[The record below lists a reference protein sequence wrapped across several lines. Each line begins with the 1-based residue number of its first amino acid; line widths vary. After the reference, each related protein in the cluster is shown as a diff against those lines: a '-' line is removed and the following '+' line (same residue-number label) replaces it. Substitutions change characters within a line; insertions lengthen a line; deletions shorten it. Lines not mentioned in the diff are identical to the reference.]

1 MGYYSDV
8 RIVMSQEGW
17 KVFKGYVDENCG
29 DEVYNLAEHLDV
41 WYTRDNWVY
50 FGWNSIKF
58 YDDFEEVAA
67 VYQGLDC
74 LKESDY
80 SYNFAEMGEEI
91 TDFNT
96 LQYSS
101 KTRKEERWLLEPYVE
116 KHFDDLY
123 PIKGVEMQSDI
134 IANRYFDT
142 DQRMPEVLEKAAQKI
157 REKRAEEERR
167 WEEKRKI
174 NEQRTKNNG

>member
-17 KVFKGYVDENCG
+17 KVFKEYVDENCG
-29 DEVYNLAEHLDV
+29 DEVYNLAEHLAV

-67 VYQGLDC
+67 IYQGLDC

-80 SYNFAEMGEEI
+80 SYNFAEMGEEYD
-91 TDFNT
+91 DFNT

-116 KHFDDLY
+116 KHFDDFY
-123 PIKGVEMQSDI
+123 PIKDIEMQSDI

-142 DQRMPEVLEKAAQKI
+142 DLRMPEVLEKAAQKI
-157 REKRAEEERR
+157 REKRAEEKRR
-167 WEEKRKI
+167 WEERRKI
-174 NEQRTKNNG
+174 NEQMAKNNG